1 MKLYLSKKHKLI
13 IAFGVLLLVLLIVY
27 AQFFSLTP
35 LKSDLGIKQQELKSE
50 QKLLDIVSQ
59 KKAASAKS
67 KIVDTKELQK
77 KLPVGPLQEQFIL
90 DLEKAET
97 VSNSQITSMGFS
109 KDVDVA
115 VTSDQA
121 AADPNA
127 AQASTTTTAQT
138 TTTVDQNASAQSQQ
152 SAAPVPTGLKKM
164 TVQLSVE
171 SPKYEGLEK
180 FIETL
185 ESLQRLVVVEAITYS
200 GGQEITSLSQE
211 DAPISY
217 SLTVSAFYMPT
228 LADLAAEQPTIDAPA
243 PAGKDNPLS
252 QFPSTTTT
260 QP

>member
-1 MKLYLSKKHKLI
+1 MRLYLSKKHKLI
-13 IAFGVLLLVLLIVY
+13 VAIGALLLVLLIVY

-59 KKAASAKS
+59 KRAASAKTTT
-67 KIVDTKELQK
+67 VDTKELQK

-90 DLEKAET
+90 DLEKAEN

-109 KDVDVA
+109 KDADVT

-127 AQASTTTTAQT
+127 AQATTTNTAQT
-138 TTTVDQNASAQSQQ
+138 TTPDPNAAQTQQ
-152 SAAPVPTGLKKM
+152 PANPVPTGLKKM

-171 SPKYEGLEK
+171 SPKYEDLEK

-211 DAPISY
+211 DSPISY

-228 LADLAAEQPTIDAPA
+228 LADLAAEQPRIDAPA

-252 QFPSTTTT
+252 QFPSTAQT

>member
-1 MKLYLSKKHKLI
+1 MRLYLSKKHKLI
-13 IAFGVLLLVLLIVY
+13 VAVGALLLVLLIVY

-59 KKAASAKS
+59 KKAASAKTTT
-67 KIVDTKELQK
+67 VDTKELQK

-90 DLEKAET
+90 DLEKAEN

-109 KDVDVA
+109 KDADVA
-115 VTSDQA
+115 VASDQA
-121 AADPNA
+121 AVDPNA
-127 AQASTTTTAQT
+127 AQATTTNTAQT
-138 TTTVDQNASAQSQQ
+138 TTSDSNAAQTQQ
-152 SAAPVPTGLKKM
+152 PVTPVPAGLKKM

-171 SPKYEGLEK
+171 SPKYEDLEK

-200 GGQEITSLSQE
+200 GGQEITSLGQD

-252 QFPSTTTT
+252 QFPSTANS

>member
-1 MKLYLSKKHKLI
+1 MKLHFSKRDKLI
-13 IAFGVLLLVLLIVY
+13 VAVGALLLVLLIVY

-35 LKSDLGIKQQELKSE
+35 LKSDLRIKQQELESE
-50 QKLLDIVSQ
+50 QKLLDIVSH
-59 KKAASAKS
+59 KKAASTKTTT
-67 KIVDTKELQK
+67 VDTKELQK

-90 DLEKAET
+90 DLEKAEN

-109 KDVDVA
+109 KDADVA
-115 VTSDQA
+115 VTSDQTA
-121 AADPNA
+121 AQTTTTNTAQTTTADPNA
-127 AQASTTTTAQT
+127 AQT
-138 TTTVDQNASAQSQQ
+138 QQ
-152 SAAPVPTGLKKM
+152 PVTPVPAGLKKM

-171 SPKYEGLEK
+171 SQKYEDLEK

-200 GGQEITSLSQE
+200 GGQEITSLNQE

-252 QFPSTTTT
+252 QFPSTAQT

>member
-1 MKLYLSKKHKLI
+1 MRLYLSKKHKLI
-13 IAFGVLLLVLLIVY
+13 VAVGVLLLVLLIVY

-35 LKSDLGIKQQELKSE
+35 LKSDLGIKHQELKTE

-59 KKAASAKS
+59 KKAASTKTTM
-67 KIVDTKELQK
+67 VDTKELQK

-90 DLEKAET
+90 DLEKAEN

-109 KDVDVA
+109 KDADVA
-115 VTSDQA
+115 LTSDQA
-121 AADPNA
+121 FTDPNTAQATTTNTAQTTTADPNA
-127 AQASTTTTAQT
+127 AQT
-138 TTTVDQNASAQSQQ
+138 QQ
-152 SAAPVPTGLKKM
+152 PVTPVPAGLKKM

-171 SPKYEGLEK
+171 SPKYEDLEK
-180 FIETL
+180 FIKTL
-185 ESLQRLVVVEAITYS
+185 ESLQRLVVVEAITYT
-200 GGQEITSLSQE
+200 GGQEITSLGQE
-211 DAPISY
+211 DTPISY

-252 QFPSTTTT
+252 QFPSTAQT

>member
-1 MKLYLSKKHKLI
+1 MRLYLSKKHKLI
-13 IAFGVLLLVLLIVY
+13 VAIGALLLVLLIVY

-59 KKAASAKS
+59 KKAASTKTTT
-67 KIVDTKELQK
+67 VDTKELQK

-90 DLEKAET
+90 DLEKAEN

-109 KDVDVA
+109 KDADVA
-115 VTSDQA
+115 LTSDQA
-121 AADPNA
+121 ATDPNAAQATTTNTAQTTAADPNA
-127 AQASTTTTAQT
+127 AQT
-138 TTTVDQNASAQSQQ
+138 QQ
-152 SAAPVPTGLKKM
+152 PATPVPTGLKKM

-171 SPKYEGLEK
+171 SPKYEDLEK

-200 GGQEITSLSQE
+200 GGQEITSLGQD

-252 QFPSTTTT
+252 QFPSTAQT

>member
-1 MKLYLSKKHKLI
+1 MRLYLSKKHKLI
-13 IAFGVLLLVLLIVY
+13 VAVGVLLLVLLIVY

-59 KKAASAKS
+59 KKAASAKTTT
-67 KIVDTKELQK
+67 VDTKELQK

-90 DLEKAET
+90 DLEKAEN
-97 VSNSQITSMGFS
+97 VSNSQILSMGFA
-109 KDVDVA
+109 KDADVA
-115 VTSDQA
+115 LTSDQA
-121 AADPNA
+121 AADSNAAQATTTNTVQTTAADPNA
-127 AQASTTTTAQT
+127 AQT
-138 TTTVDQNASAQSQQ
+138 QQ
-152 SAAPVPTGLKKM
+152 PVTPVPAGLKKM

-171 SPKYEGLEK
+171 SPKYEDLEK
-180 FIETL
+180 FIKTL

-200 GGQEITSLSQE
+200 GGQEITSLGQD

-252 QFPSTTTT
+252 QFPSTAQT